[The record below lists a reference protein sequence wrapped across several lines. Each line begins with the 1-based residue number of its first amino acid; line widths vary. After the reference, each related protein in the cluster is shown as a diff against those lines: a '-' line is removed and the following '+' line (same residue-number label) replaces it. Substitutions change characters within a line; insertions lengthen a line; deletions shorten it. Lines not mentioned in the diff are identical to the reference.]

1 MLPTI
6 PKQTMKKISGFVA
19 LLVVVG
25 LPTSAKAESNFAD
38 ITGTN
43 FWNNVAPG
51 FYDDYKLDPELVARI
66 NRINSEGEA
75 AYQSCNAAIAQLEQ
89 AVPETR
95 RFARRPAPPP
105 AVPVACQQ
113 LESLR
118 AEAASLRTTLE
129 EIARARPRPET
140 RTW

>member
-1 MLPTI
+1 MQIRQKTLQ
-6 PKQTMKKISGFVA
+6 KLSGFAA
-19 LLVVVG
+19 LLVIVG
-25 LPTSAKAESNFAD
+25 LPTFAKAESNFSD

-43 FWNNVAPG
+43 YWNNVAPG
-51 FYDDYKLDPELVARI
+51 FYDDYKLDPELVDRI

-75 AYQSCNAAIAQLEQ
+75 AYQACNAAIAQLEQ

-105 AVPVACQQ
+105 EVPAACQQ

-129 EIARARPRPET
+129 EIARARPKPDT